1 MSGIETLTSVKWR
14 KIFLIEKILQLKIF
28 LKIFLIVTGI
38 VTIGHLKWWRKE
50 VRNIVENLKIKGGDK
65 YR

>member
-1 MSGIETLTSVKWR
+1 MAENIFNLKVFVVKN
-14 KIFLIEKILQLKIF
+14 IFKN
-28 LKIFLIVTGI
+28 FLIVTGI

-50 VRNIVENLKIKGGDK
+50 VRNMVENLKIKGGDK